1 MTVAAPLT
9 TDPLVATH
17 GKDSMPSPTAS
28 HPDPAF
34 PVAHPRPARGWLND
48 PNGLCRVDGV
58 WHVFFQHN
66 PRSARHDRIHWG
78 HLSSPDLVDW
88 TEEPVALVPSTDGPD
103 RDGCWSGVMGFDDDG
118 APVAVYSGVQGIENA
133 SEVTLARGS
142 ADLREWSAERHVAA
156 GMPEGDRVIG
166 VRDPFLVRI
175 AGRRWALQGAGL
187 ADGQAAVLLYDAED
201 LDRWTYHGVWLS
213 SGQAPAAVDADIW
226 ECPQLVRLTGT
237 ETWALVVSRWHR
249 RPDGGH
255 ELGDTQAL
263 LLEIEDA
270 APADAAPHGAPTT
283 VPTPRIVGTS
293 AVDDGPSFYA
303 PQVLAEPDRALMIG
317 WARERRA
324 QELSD
329 AAGWSGLLTWPRVLT
344 LQDGALVSR
353 PAPECEGWREG
364 PAHRADDDVV
374 VLPDACDVVVEPHGS
389 TGSPA
394 VVTLRMPT
402 SPLTGSET
410 GSDTGSETAETVYS
424 GPASRIV
431 IDRSIIEVYR
441 EDGPARTVRAE
452 PAPGQQWQLIPQGA
466 AVTWWALRPWSPA

>member
-1 MTVAAPLT
+1 MDVSRRLAEL
-9 TDPLVATH
+9 
-17 GKDSMPSPTAS
+17 
-28 HPDPAF
+28 
-34 PVAHPRPARGWLND
+34 
-48 PNGLCRVDGV
+48 
-58 WHVFFQHN
+58 
-66 PRSARHDRIHWG
+66 RS
-78 HLSSPDLVDW
+78 
-88 TEEPVALVPSTDGPD
+88 
-103 RDGCWSGVMGFDDDG
+103 
-118 APVAVYSGVQGIENA
+118 
-133 SEVTLARGS
+133 GS
-142 ADLREWSAERHVAA
+142 
-156 GMPEGDRVIG
+156 
-166 VRDPFLVRI
+166 
-175 AGRRWALQGAGL
+175 RR
-187 ADGQAAVLLYDAED
+187 
-201 LDRWTYHGVWLS
+201 RRR
-213 SGQAPAAVDADIW
+213 DIW

-374 VLPDACDVVVEPHGS
+374 VLPDAVTSSRAPRLDGEPGSRDAADAHESADGVGDGIGHGI
-389 TGSPA
+389 GDGRDGLQRARLP
-394 VVTLRMPT
+394 
-402 SPLTGSET
+402 
-410 GSDTGSETAETVYS
+410 
-424 GPASRIV
+424 
-431 IDRSIIEVYR
+431 DRDRPVDHR
-441 EDGPARTVRAE
+441 GLPGGRAG
-452 PAPGQQWQLIPQGA
+452 AHGAGGTRAGA
-466 AVTWWALRPWSPA
+466 AVAADPPGCRRHLVGAAPVESRLIS